1 MDFLIETIL
10 EIVMEGFFL
19 LSSEKKVPMI
29 IRLIVGLITIA
40 CYVGFIGMIMY
51 VAINNKSIVLFV
63 VAILVAVI
71 VAYAFW
77 KNYRTKNK

>member
-1 MDFLIETIL
+1 
-10 EIVMEGFFL
+10 
-19 LSSEKKVPMI
+19 
-29 IRLIVGLITIA
+29 
-40 CYVGFIGMIMY
+40 MIMY

-77 KNYRTKNK
+77 KNYRKKNK